1 MKAFGR
7 GPTIL
12 TLIGVA
18 AVLGLSA
25 CGSDDGSSSSTAS
38 TPSSAGG
45 ETVSVATVSGVGTV
59 LVDANGM
66 ALYSPDQEANG
77 AIQCTG
83 SCEAIWKPL
92 TVSGGGEPTAA
103 ADVSGTVAT
112 VKRPDG
118 SEQVTLDGAPLYTF
132 SQDSGPAQVSGDGVS
147 DSFGGQ
153 SFTWHVVTVGGS
165 AAGGTSSTTT
175 TTGSGGSGYSY

>member
-1 MKAFGR
+1 MNRFGR

-12 TLIGVA
+12 TSIGVA

-25 CGSDDGSSSSTAS
+25 CGSDNGGSMTTAS
-38 TPSSAGG
+38 AASPSGG

-77 AIQCTG
+77 AIHCTG

-92 TVSGGGEPTAA
+92 TVSGGAKPTAA
-103 ADVSGTVAT
+103 SEVSGTVAT

-132 SQDSGPAQVSGDGVS
+132 AEDGGPDQVTGDGVS

-153 SFTWHVVTVGGS
+153 SFTWHAVTVGGS
-165 AAGGTSSTTT
+165 AGTGTTSTTT
-175 TTGSGGSGYSY
+175 TSSGSGYSY